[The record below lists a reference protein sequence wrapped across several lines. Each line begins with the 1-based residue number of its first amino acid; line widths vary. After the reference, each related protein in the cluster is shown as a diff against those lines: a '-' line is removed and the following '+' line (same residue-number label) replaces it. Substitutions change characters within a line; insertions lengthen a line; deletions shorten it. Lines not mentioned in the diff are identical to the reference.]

1 MEFTNTYRNVRTSSA
16 YVVEDLV
23 AESTA
28 NGFRAALV
36 RVQTKDAKGNGYT
49 KFVLR
54 IDVSKYRPAF
64 NRLRFATFRT
74 TNSSDVRIM
83 HNLNVVRIPDLGKDV
98 FFYECNLSPSLWD
111 NGFRISTY
119 LEGVVYVQPKTKME
133 SMKHVL
139 RHGFNEDNIAEF
151 ADSIARDAAS
161 GLKKLF
167 DWLDNSGIKT
177 LKPDGDF

>member
-1 MEFTNTYRNVRTSSA
+1 MGQMDFTNTYRYRRNSGDFST
-16 YVVEDLV
+16 EDLV
-23 AESTA
+23 SESEVG
-28 NGFRAALV
+28 GFHTALV
-36 RVQTKDAKGNGYT
+36 RIQARDNGHT
-49 KFVLR
+49 RFVLR

-74 TNSSDVRIM
+74 SDGSEVRM
-83 HNLNVVRIPDLGKDV
+83 MDKLNVVYISDLGKDI
-98 FFYECNLSPSLWD
+98 FFHERNLSPSLWD
-111 NGFRISTY
+111 NGFGISTY

-133 SMKHVL
+133 SMKHAL
-139 RHGFNEDNIAEF
+139 QHGFNEDNIAEF
-151 ADSIARDAAS
+151 ADSMTGDVVS